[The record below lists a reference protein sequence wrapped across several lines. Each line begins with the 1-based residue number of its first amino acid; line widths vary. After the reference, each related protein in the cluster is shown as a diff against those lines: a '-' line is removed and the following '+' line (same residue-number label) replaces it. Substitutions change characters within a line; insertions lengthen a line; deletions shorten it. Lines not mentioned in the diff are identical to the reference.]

1 MKDFTVKD
9 IADLLKV
16 SKTTVQ
22 KYIKTASIQYDYI
35 ERNKQFYGPEKA
47 KEIIKSIKPE
57 FDLSELGFA
66 NSQEETENSKTETEN
81 SKTETENSKEK
92 LEKSQTESENSQ
104 EKTANSEIS
113 ADATQRMLD
122 MLQQEI
128 EKKDKMITDLQEKLD
143 KAYDKIADMA
153 DKAQYI
159 TAADKTA
166 QLMDKQQK
174 KEDTEIVSAAA
185 PDPEAP
191 EEKKSFFAKIFGR
204 K

>member
-22 KYIKTASIQYDYI
+22 KYIKAASIQYDYI

-66 NSQEETENSKTETEN
+66 NSQE
-81 SKTETENSKEK
+81 ETENSKEK

>member
-22 KYIKTASIQYDYI
+22 KYIKAASIQYDYI
-35 ERNKQFYGPEKA
+35 ERNKQFYSPEKA

-66 NSQEETENSKTETEN
+66 NSQEETEN

-191 EEKKSFFAKIFGR
+191 KEKKSFFAKIVGR